1 MSLKWLEWAQKI
13 QAISQAGLTF
23 TKDVYDKERYE
34 ELRHISADIMNHY
47 SELQIEEIEGLFRN
61 EHGYPTPKVDVR
73 GVVFKNGKILLV
85 KEKIENK
92 WSLPGGF
99 CDVGLSASE
108 NVVKEI
114 FEESGYKV
122 EVKKLLA
129 VLDMTKHAHP
139 PQSYHFYK
147 FFIQCEIIGGN
158 STTGIETSDID
169 FFDAEHLPD
178 LSLSRNT
185 ASQIK
190 LMFEYNENPLKETC
204 FD

>member
-1 MSLKWLEWAQKI
+1 MSLKWLQWAQRI
-13 QAISQAGLTF
+13 QAISQAGLAF
-23 TKDVYDKERYE
+23 TKDPFDKERYE
-34 ELRHISADIMNHY
+34 ELRNISADILNQY
-47 SELQIEEIEGLFRN
+47 SNLQFEEIEGLFAN
-61 EHGYPTPKVDVR
+61 ERGYPTPKVDVR
-73 GVVFKNGKILLV
+73 GVVFKDGKILLV
-85 KEKIENK
+85 REKSENK

-122 EVKKLLA
+122 ETKKLLA

-139 PQSYHFYK
+139 PQLYHYYK
-147 FFIQCEIIGGN
+147 LFIQCEIVGGN
-158 STTGIETSDID
+158 STTGIETSGID
-169 FFDAEHLPD
+169 FFDVGQLPE

-185 ASQIK
+185 AAQIE
-190 LMFEYNENPLKETC
+190 LMYEYYQNPLKETW